1 MSNIITA
8 GNATNNGTS
17 ISSDTSGVLEL
28 KTGST
33 PTTALTID
41 ASQNVGIGTVS
52 PIGKLTA
59 IGSAAASAVNF
70 DFGNSAAQA
79 VSDAV
84 TLRFLTSTAFVS
96 APTAA
101 PYISAIQTN
110 ASTSNTDIAFGTFN
124 GSSLGERM
132 RIDSSGNVGIG
143 TASPGANLDVR
154 ATTGPQVR
162 IAPVTGTS
170 YGFLSIGNTG
180 GNFNIGRESSGG
192 GSLLTGSTGYASVLN
207 SFGAYPMQ
215 FGTNGTLAMT
225 IDSSGNLLVGT
236 TTSYGKLTV
245 ASSSSP
251 ASAIWNSGG
260 TSGFFGQVSFRNNAG
275 SGEVGSI
282 VRVNDSSIQYN
293 TSSDYRLKE
302 DIAPMTGALDK
313 VSTLK
318 PVTYKWKSD
327 GSDGQGF
334 IAHELAEVCPD
345 AVQGT
350 KDAVDAEGNP
360 VYQGIDTSFL
370 VATLTAAI
378 QELKAELDAT
388 KAEVAALKGA

>member
-33 PTTALTID
+33 PTTALTIN
-41 ASQNVGIGTVS
+41 ASQNVGIGTAS
-52 PIGKLTA
+52 PTGKLTA

-124 GSSLGERM
+124 GTSLGERM
-132 RIDSSGNVGIG
+132 RIDNSGKVLVNITSDVIG
-143 TASPGANLDVR
+143 NNPAFIVNG
-154 ATTGPQVR
+154 TGFSNGSEFR
-162 IAPVTGTS
+162 WTGTGS
-170 YGFLSIGNTG
+170 FYNVMVANGNGFLGGINT
-180 GNFNIGRESSGG
+180 SG
-192 GSLLTGSTGYASVLN
+192 S
-207 SFGAYPMQ
+207 
-215 FGTNGTLAMT
+215 
-225 IDSSGNLLVGT
+225 
-236 TTSYGKLTV
+236 TTSY
-245 ASSSSP
+245 
-251 ASAIWNSGG
+251 
-260 TSGFFGQVSFRNNAG
+260 
-275 SGEVGSI
+275 
-282 VRVNDSSIQYN
+282 VNL
-293 TSSDYRLKE
+293 SDYRVKE
-302 DIAPMTGALDK
+302 NINPMVNALDK
-313 VSTLK
+313 IALLK
-318 PVTYKWKSD
+318 PCTFTYKTD
-327 GSDGQGF
+327 GIDGQGF
-334 IAHELAEVCPD
+334 IAHELQEVFPD
-345 AVQGT
+345 AVVGE
-350 KDAVDAEGNP
+350 KDAVDAEGKP
-360 VYQGIDTSFL
+360 IYQGVDTSFL